1 MKRGIAKTFKTIFIV
16 LAVIL
21 LILTVFLYYVDSPV
35 VEEGQ
40 EPTVAQKII
49 LLGKQYLGE
58 ILAICGVS
66 AVGLI
71 GVLTKLILNSAN
83 KTLQQSEGTSAEVA
97 DLKSELAESR
107 KENSQLRRELTLR
120 DKKQD
125 IANNLIM
132 TIFSLSD
139 LPAAVRERV
148 YRAQT
153 EYNAL
158 GGTTESVAPTVEPVK
173 NVDES
178 KVQPAETSGE
188 PTAEAPAATV
198 TTGAAATPLYL

>member
-158 GGTTESVAPTVEPVK
+158 GGTTESVAPK
-173 NVDES
+173 S
-178 KVQPAETSGE
+178 
-188 PTAEAPAATV
+188 EAKRS
-198 TTGAAATPLYL
+198 